1 MQEWYPGSRLDMD
14 EASRARKTTKFG
26 SVKWVF
32 PRDAMREMR
41 AALEAAVARRLPAAR
56 VLYWT

>member
-1 MQEWYPGSRLDMD
+1 MD
-14 EASRARKTTKFG
+14 ERSRSRKTTKFG

-32 PRDAMREMR
+32 PREVMKGMRG
-41 AALEAAVARRLPAAR
+41 ALEAAVARRLPGAR

>member
-1 MQEWYPGSRLDMD
+1 LTGWYPGGKLEMD
-14 EASRARKTTKFG
+14 EAQRSRKTTKFG

-32 PRDAMREMR
+32 PKERMTEMR
-41 AALEAAVARRLPAAR
+41 AALQASLACRLPMTR